1 MSIRKPEEVKFR
13 SKDEERAAEALKDDV
28 VGEQAAGADEKTKKR
43 DNSAGAEKVAVN
55 MESFEILGMMGSG
68 SYGKVFL
75 AQKKNTGKYYA
86 LKAISKQKIMADKK
100 QHEIF
105 RER

>member
-1 MSIRKPEEVKFR
+1 
-13 SKDEERAAEALKDDV
+13 
-28 VGEQAAGADEKTKKR
+28 
-43 DNSAGAEKVAVN
+43 
-55 MESFEILGMMGSG
+55 MMGSG

-86 LKAISKQKIMADKK
+86 VKAISKQKIMADKK